1 VVYLARSPSGQDYA
15 VKVLRAGWTADPEAR
30 RRLAR
35 EVAAA
40 TQVAPFCTA
49 QVIEA
54 QLDGDLPYVV
64 TEFVDGPT
72 LAAQVQRHGP
82 LRGGDLHRVAIGAA
96 TALVAIHT
104 AKVVHRDFKP
114 SNVILGPLGPRVIDF
129 GIARNLIPSATV
141 TQQVIGTPHYMA
153 PEQFRG
159 AQIGPPADLFAW
171 ACTIAFAATGRATF
185 AAGSVAAIAHRITSG
200 PPDLAGIE
208 RPLSEVLARCL
219 AKEPK
224 TRPTAQETLLAL
236 LGGSLPLPSP
246 DPTSLLTQGLAR
258 TLTAVSTHLA
268 SRSSDAP
275 APGAPTPDTDTGTGT
290 GTGTAPRPAARP
302 VARTPA
308 RPAPT
313 APQAGQP
320 RRTPATPVRRTPATP
335 VRRTPA
341 TPVRRTPVPPPAVS
355 PYPVPPVHRTPV
367 PPPAV
372 SPYPVPPVQQTPVP
386 PPAVSPYPVPPVHP
400 GDRPSSGW
408 GSRLIGLVAIGLAVA
423 LLVIGYLNRGTLLSG
438 SPTGGMSGAGSS
450 PSPASVSDVTGAE
463 DPSLPKASPG
473 SSCCD
478 GTVPSQY
485 ANTWT
490 GELNSSGTYLT
501 DVKVILEAG
510 DKTGQIQYLQAECSG
525 IVTVDE
531 VAEGGSFLTL
541 SEAITDDPNNRCPNG
556 TITLAPDSTDHD
568 DGRLWMTFEWKDPDH
583 PRDTMTGNL
592 QGESGSP

>member
-1 VVYLARSPSGQDYA
+1 LSGTEQTQDGDVLERIGPYKVLRRLGEGGQGVVYLARSPSGQTYA

-35 EVAAA
+35 EVTAA

-54 QLDGDLPYVV
+54 QLDGDIPYVV

-96 TALVAIHT
+96 TALVAIHA

-141 TQQVIGTPHYMA
+141 TQHVIGTPHYMA

-185 AAGSVAAIAHRITSG
+185 AAGHVAAIAHRITSG

-208 RPLSEVLARCL
+208 CPLSEVLARCL

-224 TRPTAQETLLAL
+224 ARPTAQETLLAL

-258 TLTAVSTHLA
+258 TLTAVSTRLA
-268 SRSSDAP
+268 SQSSGTPAP
-275 APGAPTPDTDTGTGT
+275 AP
-290 GTGTAPRPAARP
+290 GTAPRPAARP
-302 VARTPA
+302 AARPVARPPA

-313 APQAGQP
+313 AQPAGQP
-320 RRTPATPVRRTPATP
+320 GFTPMAPIH
-335 VRRTPA
+335 
-341 TPVRRTPVPPPAVS
+341 RTPVPPPAVS
-355 PYPVPPVHRTPV
+355 PVHRTPV

-372 SPYPVPPVQQTPVP
+372 SPYPVPL
-386 PPAVSPYPVPPVHP
+386 VHL

-423 LLVIGYLNRGTLLSG
+423 LLIIGYLNRGALLSG
-438 SPTGGMSGAGSS
+438 SSTGGTSGAGSA
-450 PSPASVSDVTGAE
+450 PRPASVYDATGAG
-463 DPSLPKASPG
+463 DPSLSTASSG

-490 GELNSSGTYLT
+490 GELNSSGKYLT
-501 DVKVILEAG
+501 DVKVILETG

-541 SEAITDDPNNRCPNG
+541 SEEITEDPDNRCPDG

-568 DGRLWMTFEWKDPDH
+568 DGRLWVTFEWKDPDH

-592 QGESGSP
+592 QGESGSS